1 MKNEFSKEKYK
12 KRKQAK
18 FAKEVTVLEPT
29 LFNVAEY
36 WFTKDPAKIL
46 EMRVDTLSQFLTMA
60 NVRSGAR
67 LLVVDE
73 TGGLLT
79 AGVMERLGGE
89 SPSQW
94 VIPFLTRSFR

>member
-46 EMRVDTLSQFLTMA
+46 EMRVDTLSQLLTMG

-89 SPSQW
+89 YPSQW
-94 VIPFLTRSFR
+94 VILLLTHSFR

>member
-1 MKNEFSKEKYK
+1 M
-12 KRKQAK
+12 
-18 FAKEVTVLEPT
+18 LEPT

-46 EMRVDTLSQFLTMA
+46 EMRVDTLSQLLTMG

-89 SPSQW
+89 FSSQW
-94 VIPFLTRSFR
+94 VMLPLTRSFR